1 MKPPRVRSMQARLT
15 LLLGVIALLVS
26 SVAGATLFW
35 ALKREVERQEITEVS
50 GKLELINHLIDMQ
63 NNARG
68 LHDLA
73 ATFDDMRTGQSQL
86 GIWIVDAQG
95 HPVYG
100 GDAPETLQTLPDRQ
114 VLLQLA
120 DGSRMR
126 GLRVAVDDRILSG
139 AHLTVAVSTRTSSQ
153 FLYAYGTALAL
164 ICALWVGATVVL
176 AAWAVRRSMAPTRRL
191 SEQAARIQPD
201 NLAVRLPLR
210 DTDRELH
217 ELVLSFNRTLERLQA
232 AYQQMEGFNAD
243 VAHELRTPLA
253 TLINGTQV
261 TLSSG
266 RDAAELRDALES
278 NLETLEDL
286 KTLVNDMLFLAR
298 ADRGERAADLAP
310 VSLAAE
316 ARRVA
321 DFYEAALEDSGVTL
335 RCDGDALIAANP
347 GLVRRA
353 LANLI
358 SNAIK
363 ATPRG
368 DRAGLPAAAGWRAGR
383 GAQPRRA
390 DPGRRPAAHLRPL
403 LPLWPGARAA
413 QRGPRPGPGDRA
425 RHRPHA
431 RRRRGRHLRRRR
443 HGGRHHPARRPARDA
458 VRQHY
463 KEVIQPTEPGHPGFS
478 TVPAWSTPTKGS
490 ACKALCSVS
499 PEPRHRRSWPPCS
512 APAPRSRPAPTAN
525 TPATPCRRP
534 PPPSARPA
542 TPPASPAP
550 STST

>member
-1 MKPPRVRSMQARLT
+1 MSRPRVRSMQARLT
-15 LLLGVIALLVS
+15 LLLGAIALFVS

-50 GKLELINHLIDMQ
+50 GKLELIDHLIDMQ
-63 NNARG
+63 NSASG

-73 ATFDDMRTGQSQL
+73 ATFDEMRAGQGQL

-95 HPVYG
+95 QAVYG
-100 GDAPETLQTLPDRQ
+100 GAAPETLETTDGRQ
-114 VLLQLA
+114 VLLQTP
-120 DGSRMR
+120 DGGRMR
-126 GLRVAVDDRILSG
+126 GLRVAMNDRILPG
-139 AHLTVAVSTRTSSQ
+139 AQLTVAVSTRTSAQ

-176 AAWAVRRSMAPTRRL
+176 AAWAVRRSMAPARRL
-191 SEQAARIQPD
+191 SGQAAAIQPD
-201 NLAVRLPLR
+201 NLARRLPLQ

-217 ELVLSFNRTLERLQA
+217 ELVRSFNRTLDRLQA

-261 TLSSG
+261 MLSSP

-278 NLETLEDL
+278 NLEELEDL

-321 DFYEAALEDSGVTL
+321 EYYEATLEEHAVRL
-335 RCDGDALIAANP
+335 RCVGDATVAANR
-347 GLVRRA
+347 GLARRA

-363 ATPRG
+363 ATPPG
-368 DRAGLPAAAGWRAGR
+368 GEILLTCSPTAR
-383 GAQPRRA
+383 GARVTVHNPGTPIPPTDLPRIF
-390 DPGRRPAAHLRPL
+390 
-403 LPLWPGARAA
+403 
-413 QRGPRPGPGDRA
+413 DR
-425 RHRPHA
+425 
-431 RRRRGRHLRRRR
+431 
-443 HGGRHHPARRPARDA
+443 
-458 VRQHY
+458 
-463 KEVIQPTEPGHPGFS
+463 FF
-478 TVPAWSTPTKGS
+478 
-490 ACKALCSVS
+490 
-499 PEPRHRRSWPPCS
+499 RSGQTR
-512 APAPRSRPAPTAN
+512 APRSEGHGLGLAIVRAIARMHGGDVDAASGAAGTVVGITFNNPAPAAN
-525 TPATPCRRP
+525 ITKT
-534 PPPSARPA
+534 
-542 TPPASPAP
+542 
-550 STST
+550 

>member
-1 MKPPRVRSMQARLT
+1 MSSPRVRSMQARLT
-15 LLLGVIALLVS
+15 LLLGAIALFVS

-50 GKLELINHLIDMQ
+50 GKLELIDHLIDMQ
-63 NNARG
+63 NSASG

-73 ATFDDMRTGQSQL
+73 ATFDQMRAGQGQL

-95 HPVYG
+95 QAVYG
-100 GDAPETLQTLPDRQ
+100 GAAPETLETTDGRQ
-114 VLLQLA
+114 VLLQTP
-120 DGSRMR
+120 DGGRMR
-126 GLRVAVDDRILSG
+126 GLRVAMNDRILPG
-139 AHLTVAVSTRTSSQ
+139 AQLTVAVSTRTSAQ

-176 AAWAVRRSMAPTRRL
+176 AAWAVRRSMAPARRL
-191 SEQAARIQPD
+191 SGQAAAIQPD
-201 NLAVRLPLR
+201 NLARRLPLQ

-217 ELVLSFNRTLERLQA
+217 ELVRSFNRTLDRLQA

-261 TLSSG
+261 MLSSP

-278 NLETLEDL
+278 NLEELEDL

-321 DFYEAALEDSGVTL
+321 EYYEATLEEHAVRL
-335 RCDGDALIAANP
+335 RCVGDATVAANR
-347 GLVRRA
+347 GLARRA

-363 ATPRG
+363 ATP
-368 DRAGLPAAAGWRAGR
+368 
-383 GAQPRRA
+383 
-390 DPGRRPAAHLRPL
+390 PGGEIVL
-403 LPLWPGARAA
+403 
-413 QRGPRPGPGDRA
+413 
-425 RHRPHA
+425 
-431 RRRRGRHLRRRR
+431 
-443 HGGRHHPARRPARDA
+443 
-458 VRQHY
+458 
-463 KEVIQPTEPGHPGFS
+463 T
-478 TVPAWSTPTKGS
+478 STPTARG
-490 ACKALCSVS
+490 ARVTVHNPGTPIPPADL
-499 PEPRHRRSWPPCS
+499 PRIFDRFFRSGQTR
-512 APAPRSRPAPTAN
+512 APRSEGHGLGLAIVRAIARMHGGDVDAASGAAGTVVGITFNNPAPAAN
-525 TPATPCRRP
+525 ITKT
-534 PPPSARPA
+534 
-542 TPPASPAP
+542 
-550 STST
+550 

>member
-1 MKPPRVRSMQARLT
+1 MSRPRVQSMQTRLT
-15 LLLGVIALLVS
+15 LLLGAIALFVS

-50 GKLELINHLIDMQ
+50 GKLELIDHLIDMQ
-63 NNARG
+63 NSASG

-73 ATFDDMRTGQSQL
+73 ATFDDMRAGQGQL

-95 HPVYG
+95 QAVYG
-100 GDAPETLQTLPDRQ
+100 GAAPETLETTDGRQ
-114 VLLQLA
+114 VLLQTP
-120 DGSRMR
+120 DGGRMR
-126 GLRVAVDDRILSG
+126 GLRVAVNDRILPG
-139 AHLTVAVSTRTSSQ
+139 AQLTVAVSTRTSAQ

-176 AAWAVRRSMAPTRRL
+176 AAWAVRRSMAPARRL
-191 SEQAARIQPD
+191 SEQAAAIQPD
-201 NLAVRLPLR
+201 NLARRLPLQ

-217 ELVLSFNRTLERLQA
+217 ELVRSFNRTLDRLQA

-261 TLSSG
+261 MLSSP

-278 NLETLEDL
+278 NLEELEDL

-321 DFYEAALEDSGVTL
+321 EYYEATLEEHAVRL
-335 RCDGDALIAANP
+335 RCVGDATVAANR
-347 GLVRRA
+347 GLARRA

-363 ATPRG
+363 ATPPGGEIVLTCAPTPSGARVTVHNPG
-368 DRAGLPAAAGWRAGR
+368 APIPAADL
-383 GAQPRRA
+383 PRIFDRFFRS
-390 DPGRRPAAHLRPL
+390 GQ
-403 LPLWPGARAA
+403 AR
-413 QRGPRPGPGDRA
+413 
-425 RHRPHA
+425 
-431 RRRRGRHLRRRR
+431 
-443 HGGRHHPARRPARDA
+443 
-458 VRQHY
+458 
-463 KEVIQPTEPGHPGFS
+463 
-478 TVPAWSTPTKGS
+478 
-490 ACKALCSVS
+490 
-499 PEPRHRRSWPPCS
+499 
-512 APAPRSRPAPTAN
+512 APRSEGHGLGLAIVRAIARMHGGGVDAASGAAGTVVGITLNDPPAPAN
-525 TPATPCRRP
+525 ITKT
-534 PPPSARPA
+534 
-542 TPPASPAP
+542 
-550 STST
+550 

>member
-26 SVAGATLFW
+26 SLAGATLFW

-126 GLRVAVDDRILSG
+126 GLRVAVDDRILPG

-217 ELVLSFNRTLERLQA
+217 ELVLSFNRTL
-232 AYQQMEGFNAD
+232 
-243 VAHELRTPLA
+243 
-253 TLINGTQV
+253 
-261 TLSSG
+261 
-266 RDAAELRDALES
+266 
-278 NLETLEDL
+278 
-286 KTLVNDMLFLAR
+286 
-298 ADRGERAADLAP
+298 
-310 VSLAAE
+310 
-316 ARRVA
+316 
-321 DFYEAALEDSGVTL
+321 
-335 RCDGDALIAANP
+335 
-347 GLVRRA
+347 
-353 LANLI
+353 
-358 SNAIK
+358 
-363 ATPRG
+363 
-368 DRAGLPAAAGWRAGR
+368 
-383 GAQPRRA
+383 
-390 DPGRRPAAHLRPL
+390 
-403 LPLWPGARAA
+403 
-413 QRGPRPGPGDRA
+413 
-425 RHRPHA
+425 
-431 RRRRGRHLRRRR
+431 
-443 HGGRHHPARRPARDA
+443 
-458 VRQHY
+458 
-463 KEVIQPTEPGHPGFS
+463 
-478 TVPAWSTPTKGS
+478 
-490 ACKALCSVS
+490 
-499 PEPRHRRSWPPCS
+499 
-512 APAPRSRPAPTAN
+512 
-525 TPATPCRRP
+525 
-534 PPPSARPA
+534 
-542 TPPASPAP
+542 
-550 STST
+550 

>member
-1 MKPPRVRSMQARLT
+1 MSRPRVRSMQARLT
-15 LLLGVIALLVS
+15 LLLGAIALFVS

-50 GKLELINHLIDMQ
+50 GKLELIDHLIDMQ
-63 NNARG
+63 NSASG

-73 ATFDDMRTGQSQL
+73 ATFDQMRAGQGQL

-95 HPVYG
+95 QAVYG
-100 GDAPETLQTLPDRQ
+100 GAAPETLETTDGRQ
-114 VLLQLA
+114 VLLQTP
-120 DGSRMR
+120 DGGRMR
-126 GLRVAVDDRILSG
+126 GLRVAMNDRILPG
-139 AHLTVAVSTRTSSQ
+139 AQLTVAVSTRTSAQ

-176 AAWAVRRSMAPTRRL
+176 AAWAVRRSMAPARRL
-191 SEQAARIQPD
+191 SGQAAAIQPD
-201 NLAVRLPLR
+201 NLARRLPLQ

-217 ELVLSFNRTLERLQA
+217 ELVRSFNRTLDRLQA

-261 TLSSG
+261 MLSSP

-278 NLETLEDL
+278 NLEELEDL

-321 DFYEAALEDSGVTL
+321 EYYEATLEEHAVRL
-335 RCDGDALIAANP
+335 RCVGDATVAANR
-347 GLVRRA
+347 GLARRA

-363 ATPRG
+363 ATPPGREIVLTCTPT
-368 DRAGLPAAAGWRAGR
+368 AR
-383 GAQPRRA
+383 GARVTVHNPGTPIPTADLPRIF
-390 DPGRRPAAHLRPL
+390 
-403 LPLWPGARAA
+403 
-413 QRGPRPGPGDRA
+413 DR
-425 RHRPHA
+425 
-431 RRRRGRHLRRRR
+431 
-443 HGGRHHPARRPARDA
+443 
-458 VRQHY
+458 
-463 KEVIQPTEPGHPGFS
+463 FF
-478 TVPAWSTPTKGS
+478 
-490 ACKALCSVS
+490 
-499 PEPRHRRSWPPCS
+499 RSGQTR
-512 APAPRSRPAPTAN
+512 APRSEGHGLGLAIVRAIARMHGGDVDAASGAAGTVVGITFNNPAPAAN
-525 TPATPCRRP
+525 ITKT
-534 PPPSARPA
+534 
-542 TPPASPAP
+542 
-550 STST
+550 

>member
-15 LLLGVIALLVS
+15 LLLGAIALLVS
-26 SVAGATLFW
+26 SLAGATLFW

-73 ATFDDMRTGQSQL
+73 ATFDDMRAGQSQL

-100 GDAPETLQTLPDRQ
+100 GAIPETLQVLPDRQ
-114 VLLQLA
+114 VLLQQA
-120 DGSRMR
+120 DGSRLR
-126 GLRVAVDDRILSG
+126 GLRVAVDDRILPG
-139 AHLTVAVSTRTSSQ
+139 AQLTVAVSTRTSSQ

-298 ADRGERAADLAP
+298 ADRGER
-310 VSLAAE
+310 
-316 ARRVA
+316 
-321 DFYEAALEDSGVTL
+321 
-335 RCDGDALIAANP
+335 
-347 GLVRRA
+347 
-353 LANLI
+353 
-358 SNAIK
+358 
-363 ATPRG
+363 
-368 DRAGLPAAAGWRAGR
+368 
-383 GAQPRRA
+383 
-390 DPGRRPAAHLRPL
+390 
-403 LPLWPGARAA
+403 
-413 QRGPRPGPGDRA
+413 
-425 RHRPHA
+425 
-431 RRRRGRHLRRRR
+431 
-443 HGGRHHPARRPARDA
+443 
-458 VRQHY
+458 
-463 KEVIQPTEPGHPGFS
+463 
-478 TVPAWSTPTKGS
+478 
-490 ACKALCSVS
+490 
-499 PEPRHRRSWPPCS
+499 
-512 APAPRSRPAPTAN
+512 
-525 TPATPCRRP
+525 
-534 PPPSARPA
+534 
-542 TPPASPAP
+542 
-550 STST
+550 